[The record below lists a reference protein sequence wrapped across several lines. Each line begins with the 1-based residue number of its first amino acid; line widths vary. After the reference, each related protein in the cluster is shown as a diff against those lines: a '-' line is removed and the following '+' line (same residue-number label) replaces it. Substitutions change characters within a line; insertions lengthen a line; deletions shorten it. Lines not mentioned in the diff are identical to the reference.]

1 MDSRATSIQQL
12 NETSQPQIPSM
23 SQTTM
28 SSQPPQL
35 SMQNAQQHS
44 PTDNEL
50 VDDIL
55 NEIGTTT
62 PQLNQQIQNTN
73 AELEQHMDTQTKH
86 HLQPSSTQE
95 LTDYQDTVSVVDTA
109 KTSELSDGERLLRAQ
124 ATTAPKSFFESFD
137 MIQFAKTLLLTM
149 ILFIVV
155 TNSFTQKMLCKLPY
169 ICSTTMVEGIAS
181 TQLNFIGTVLLA
193 FVSGLVLSTAQAFV

>member
-1 MDSRATSIQQL
+1 MERATSIEQL
-12 NETSQPQIPSM
+12 SDIQPTLSTQS
-23 SQTTM
+23 
-28 SSQPPQL
+28 PPQL
-35 SMQNAQQHS
+35 SMQNTQRA

-55 NEIGTTT
+55 NEIGTPT
-62 PQLNQQIQNTN
+62 QQFQDTN
-73 AELEQHMDTQTKH
+73 AALAQQMDTQTKH
-86 HLQPSSTQE
+86 NLQPSSTQE
-95 LTDYQDTVSVVDTA
+95 LTDYQDTVDVSVADVPKSSTL
-109 KTSELSDGERLLRAQ
+109 TDGERPLLTQ
-124 ATTAPKSFFESFD
+124 TTTAPKSFFESFD

-169 ICSTTMVEGIAS
+169 VCSTTLTDGVAS

-193 FVSGLVLSTAQAFV
+193 FLSGLVLSTTQAFL